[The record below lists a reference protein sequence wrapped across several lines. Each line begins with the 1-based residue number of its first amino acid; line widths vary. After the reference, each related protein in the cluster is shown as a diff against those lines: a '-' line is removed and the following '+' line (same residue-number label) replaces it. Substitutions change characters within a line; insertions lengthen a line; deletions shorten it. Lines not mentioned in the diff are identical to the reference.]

1 MEILI
6 NLQQEI
12 PGASEQTIRKKM
24 EKVLDVLGC
33 HDKELSILVTSDEEI
48 ALLNRRYLGR
58 QGPTNVIAFPMCP
71 AIENEPE
78 SPLLGDVVI
87 SLDTAMRE
95 ASEAGEPLLE
105 TVGRLL
111 VHGLLHLLGYDHER
125 GVDEARRMQG
135 EETRLIKIFK
145 EA

>member
-1 MEILI
+1 
-6 NLQQEI
+6 
-12 PGASEQTIRKKM
+12 
-24 EKVLDVLGC
+24 
-33 HDKELSILVTSDEEI
+33 
-48 ALLNRRYLGR
+48 
-58 QGPTNVIAFPMCP
+58 
-71 AIENEPE
+71 
-78 SPLLGDVVI
+78 
-87 SLDTAMRE
+87 MRE